1 MEKPIHKFNGG
12 VGATLCNKC
21 SAIISTGLT
30 DALYCY
36 KCLNITPKYTL
47 ERVNDGLIKKGN
59 KLIWIRWKSS
69 GLYKRKLTK
78 IEVGASLYLIDYSFV
93 NMWLT
98 TPVKEI
104 FVNSRNYIEF
114 YTRNSHYKLYKN
126 TKK

>member
-1 MEKPIHKFNGG
+1 MVKPVYKFNEGL
-12 VGATLCNKC
+12 GATLCNKC
-21 SAIISTGLT
+21 RVIITTGHT
-30 DALYCY
+30 DALYCD
-36 KCLNITPKYTL
+36 KCINLPPKYTL
-47 ERVNDGLIKKGN
+47 ERVDDGLIKKGN

-78 IEVGASLYLIDYSFV
+78 IEVGASLYLIDYNYA

-104 FVNSRNYIEF
+104 FVNSKNYIEF